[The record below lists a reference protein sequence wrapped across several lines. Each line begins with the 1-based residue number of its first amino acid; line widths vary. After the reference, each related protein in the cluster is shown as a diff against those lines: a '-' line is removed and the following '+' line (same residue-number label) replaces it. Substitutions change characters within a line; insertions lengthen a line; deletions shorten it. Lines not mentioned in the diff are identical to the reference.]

1 MDSIRCNDGKIKLMV
16 NDDPDRVIAF
26 DPDDVYFL
34 DKLYC
39 LMGDMEKKKAEFAEA
54 EKELNKETAVDGY
67 GIPVNMR
74 QKLKLLKD
82 ICLFFRE
89 QIDQI
94 FGEGT
99 SQTVFGDSNSL
110 DMFEQF
116 FAGITPYIQKNR
128 EEKLAKYT
136 AVPQRNVMQ

>member
-1 MDSIRCNDGKIKLMV
+1 MESIRCNDGKIRLMV

-26 DPDDVYFL
+26 DPDDVVFL
-34 DKLYC
+34 DKLYG

-54 EKELNKETAVDGY
+54 EKELDKETAVDGY
-67 GIPVNMR
+67 GFPVNMR
-74 QKLKLLKD
+74 QKLKLLLD

-94 FGEGT
+94 FGAGT
-99 SQTVFGDSNSL
+99 SQTVFGDSNRL